1 MIETTETKRVYTVGT
16 SPAFAFDLSFFSA
29 EEIHCYVSQGEKAV
43 ELQRG
48 VDFSVERKASYEG
61 GATVTLSEQPT
72 QNLPTGLP
80 TGATLAIVREV
91 KLTQELSLP
100 RYGKLPSEELEKQLD
115 KFAMQT
121 QQLAEQLTRALLLDP
136 TQDFDQEDM
145 AEQFSTLVNNAE
157 RWAKEARSGAA
168 TAKADAAKAKSSA
181 DEAYLSK
188 LTAAEAA
195 AKAGKSEAE
204 TGSMRG
210 EVARM
215 YDDSSLNRAH
225 LVFGEWGTL
234 EGMYINYEDW
244 TDTET
249 LVNLALTMAEHNA
262 DTSAHPGL
270 IESIRSLAVSSAES
284 ARTAAVSEAKV
295 PAGCVMAFAGG
306 GTAPSGWFICDGHE
320 VSRVAYPALFAAIGV
335 TYGSGDGSTTFNLP
349 DFRGRFLRGYLGQLS
364 GEIGEEQVEG
374 LPDID
379 LALRIDNPNGRANVK
394 VAPRMDEAVYGNDG
408 FAVTNTSGNDEYM
421 IRQSNLI
428 DKEKAGVLVKSAVYG
443 RSEHVTPMNVAV
455 QWIIKN

>member
-1 MIETTETKRVYTVGT
+1 MTLQSATSKVRYVGDGVQTAFPIPFRFLRDEHVTVWN
-16 SPAFAFDLSFFSA
+16 
-29 EEIHCYVSQGEKAV
+29 SQGLYKA
-43 ELQRG
+43 R
-48 VDFSVERKASYEG
+48 VDYEISG
-61 GATVTLSEQPT
+61 GNVVFKTA
-72 QNLPTGLP
+72 P
-80 TGATLAIVREV
+80 TGAIAILRAVPFVQETDYVPNGDVPAETLEGNLDY
-91 KLTQELSLP
+91 LT
-100 RYGKLPSEELEKQLD
+100 
-115 KFAMQT
+115 MQT

-204 TGSMRG
+204 VGSMRG

-249 LVNLALTMAEHNA
+249 LIGLAAALAAHNA
-262 DTSAHPGL
+262 DGSAHPGL

-284 ARTAAVSEAKV
+284 ARNSAVSEARM
-295 PAGCVMAFAGG
+295 PAGCVTAFAGS
-306 GTAPSGWFICDGHE
+306 GTVPAGWFVCDGHE
-320 VSRVAYPALFAAIGV
+320 VSRGEHPELFAAIGV
-335 TYGSGDGSTTFNLP
+335 TYGDGDGSTTFNLP
-349 DFRGRFLRGYLGQLS
+349 DFRGRFLRGYLGELS
-364 GEIGEEQVEG
+364 GEIGAEQAEG
-374 LPDID
+374 LPDVD
-379 LALRIDNPNGRANVK
+379 LALRMDNPNVRANVK
-394 VAPRMDEAVYGNDG
+394 AAPRMDEAVYGSDG
-408 FAVTNTSGNDEYM
+408 YAVTDTTGTDEYM
-421 IRQSNLI
+421 IRQSDLI
-428 DKEKAGVLVKSAVYG
+428 DREKAGQLVKSAVYG
-443 RSEHVTPMNVAV
+443 RSEHVTPMNFAV

>member
-1 MIETTETKRVYTVGT
+1 MTLASQRATAGPFACDGVQVEFPFEFRVEEAEHLRVYKDDLPVESGYTVRLLGNGGSVVFAAAPAAGSAVAVERDVPTTQEVDLQNNTAFLPEVLEGALDKLTMICQQLQSRLARSMVLPPTRTETDETIY
-16 SPAFAFDLSFFSA
+16 SWFL
-29 EEIHCYVSQGEKAV
+29 E
-43 ELQRG
+43 
-48 VDFSVERKASYEG
+48 
-61 GATVTLSEQPT
+61 LSE
-72 QNLPTGLP
+72 
-80 TGATLAIVREV
+80 
-91 KLTQELSLP
+91 
-100 RYGKLPSEELEKQLD
+100 
-115 KFAMQT
+115 
-121 QQLAEQLTRALLLDP
+121 
-136 TQDFDQEDM
+136 
-145 AEQFSTLVNNAE
+145 NAE

-249 LVNLALTMAEHNA
+249 LIGLAAALAAHNA
-262 DTSAHPGL
+262 DGSAHPGFAKKT
-270 IESIRSLAVSSAES
+270 EVEN
-284 ARTAAVSEAKV
+284 ARNSAVSEARM
-295 PAGCVMAFAGG
+295 PAGCVTAFAGS
-306 GTAPSGWFICDGHE
+306 GTVPAGWFVCDGHE
-320 VSRVAYPALFAAIGV
+320 VSRGEHPELFAAIGV
-335 TYGSGDGSTTFNLP
+335 TYGDGDGSTTFNLP
-349 DFRGRFLRGYLGQLS
+349 DFRGRFLRGYLGELS
-364 GEIGEEQVEG
+364 GEIGAEQAEG
-374 LPDID
+374 LPDVD
-379 LALRIDNPNGRANVK
+379 LALRMDNPNVRANVK
-394 VAPRMDEAVYGNDG
+394 AAPRMDEGVYGSDG
-408 FAVTNTSGNDEYM
+408 YAVTDTTGTDEYM
-421 IRQSNLI
+421 IQQSNLI

-443 RSEHVTPMNVAV
+443 RSEHVTPMNFAV

>member
-1 MIETTETKRVYTVGT
+1 MTLQSATSKVRYVGDGVQTTFPIPFR
-16 SPAFAFDLSFFSA
+16 FLR
-29 EEIHCYVSQGEKAV
+29 EEHVAVWNSQGLYKA
-43 ELQRG
+43 G
-48 VDFSVERKASYEG
+48 ADYEISG
-61 GATVTLSEQPT
+61 GNVVFKTA
-72 QNLPTGLP
+72 P
-80 TGATLAIVREV
+80 TGAVAILRTVPFVQETDYVPNGDVPAETLEGNLDY
-91 KLTQELSLP
+91 LT
-100 RYGKLPSEELEKQLD
+100 
-115 KFAMQT
+115 MQT

-262 DTSAHPGL
+262 DSAAHPGL
-270 IESIRSLAVSSAES
+270 IESIRSLAVSAAES

-295 PAGCVMAFAGG
+295 PAGCVTAFAGS
-306 GTAPSGWFICDGHE
+306 GTVPAGWFVCDGHE
-320 VSRVAYPALFAAIGV
+320 VSRGEHPELFAAIGV
-335 TYGSGDGSTTFNLP
+335 TYGDGDGSTTFNLP
-349 DFRGRFLRGYLGQLS
+349 DFRGRFLRGYLGELS
-364 GEIGEEQVEG
+364 GEIGAEQPEG
-374 LPDID
+374 LPDVD
-379 LALRIDNPNGRANVK
+379 LALRMDNPNVRANVK
-394 VAPRMDEAVYGNDG
+394 AAPRMDEAVYGSDG
-408 FAVTNTSGNDEYM
+408 YAVTDTTGTDEYM
-421 IRQSNLI
+421 IRQSDLI
-428 DKEKAGVLVKSAVYG
+428 DREKAGQLVKSAVYG
-443 RSEHVTPMNVAV
+443 RSEHVTPMNFAV

>member
-1 MIETTETKRVYTVGT
+1 MTLQSATSKVRYVGDGVQTTFPIPFR
-16 SPAFAFDLSFFSA
+16 FLR
-29 EEIHCYVSQGEKAV
+29 EEHVAVWNSQGLYKA
-43 ELQRG
+43 G
-48 VDFSVERKASYEG
+48 ADYEISG
-61 GATVTLSEQPT
+61 GNVVFKTA
-72 QNLPTGLP
+72 P
-80 TGATLAIVREV
+80 TGAVAILRTVPFVQETDYVPNGDVPAETLEGNLDY
-91 KLTQELSLP
+91 LT
-100 RYGKLPSEELEKQLD
+100 
-115 KFAMQT
+115 MQT

-157 RWAKEARSGAA
+157 RWAKEALSGAA
-168 TAKADAAKAKSSA
+168 TAKADAAKADAAKAKSSA

-234 EGMYINYEDW
+234 EGMYINYDDW

-262 DTSAHPGL
+262 DAAAHPGFAKKT
-270 IESIRSLAVSSAES
+270 EVES
-284 ARTAAVSEAKV
+284 ARNSAVSEARM
-295 PAGCVMAFAGG
+295 PAGCVTAFAGS
-306 GTAPSGWFICDGHE
+306 GTVPAGWFVCDGHE
-320 VSRVAYPALFAAIGV
+320 VSRGEHPELFAAIGV
-335 TYGSGDGSTTFNLP
+335 TYGDGDGSTTFNLP
-349 DFRGRFLRGYLGQLS
+349 DFRGRFLRGYLGELS
-364 GEIGEEQVEG
+364 GEIGAEQAEG
-374 LPDID
+374 LPDVD
-379 LALRIDNPNGRANVK
+379 LALRMDNPNVRANVK
-394 VAPRMDEAVYGNDG
+394 AAPRMDEGVYGSDG
-408 FAVTNTSGNDEYM
+408 YAVTDTTGTDEYM
-421 IRQSNLI
+421 IRQSDLI
-428 DKEKAGVLVKSAVYG
+428 DREKAGQLVKSAVYG
-443 RSEHVTPMNVAV
+443 RSEHVTPMNFAV

>member
-1 MIETTETKRVYTVGT
+1 MTLQSATSKVRYVGDGVQTAFPIPFRFLRDEHVTVWNSKGLYKARVDY
-16 SPAFAFDLSFFSA
+16 
-29 EEIHCYVSQGEKAV
+29 EIS
-43 ELQRG
+43 
-48 VDFSVERKASYEG
+48 G
-61 GATVTLSEQPT
+61 GNVVFKTA
-72 QNLPTGLP
+72 P
-80 TGATLAIVREV
+80 TGAIAILRAVPFVQETDYVPNGDVPAETLEGNLDY
-91 KLTQELSLP
+91 LT
-100 RYGKLPSEELEKQLD
+100 
-115 KFAMQT
+115 MQT

-145 AEQFSTLVNNAE
+145 AEQFSALVKNAE
-157 RWAKEARSGAA
+157 RWAREAQSGAA
-168 TAKADAAKAKSSA
+168 TAKVDATKAKNSA

-195 AKAGKSEAE
+195 AKAGKSEE
-204 TGSMRG
+204 EVGSMRG

-262 DTSAHPGL
+262 DAAAHPGL

-284 ARTAAVSEAKV
+284 ARSSAVSEAKV

-306 GTAPSGWFICDGHE
+306 GTAPAGWFICDGHE
-320 VSRVAYPALFAAIGV
+320 VSRTAYPALFAAIGV

-349 DFRGRFLRGYLGQLS
+349 DFRGRFLRGYLSQLS

-379 LALRIDNPNGRANVK
+379 LALRIDNPSARANVK
-394 VAPRMDEAVYGNDG
+394 VAPRMDETVYGNDG

-421 IRQSNLI
+421 IQQSNLI

>member
-1 MIETTETKRVYTVGT
+1 M
-16 SPAFAFDLSFFSA
+16 
-29 EEIHCYVSQGEKAV
+29 
-43 ELQRG
+43 
-48 VDFSVERKASYEG
+48 
-61 GATVTLSEQPT
+61 
-72 QNLPTGLP
+72 
-80 TGATLAIVREV
+80 

-157 RWAKEARSGAA
+157 RWAREAQSGAA
-168 TAKADAAKAKSSA
+168 TAKVDAGKAKNSA

-215 YDDSSLNRAH
+215 YNDSALNRAH

-234 EGMYINYEDW
+234 EGMYINYDDW

-262 DTSAHPGL
+262 DASAHPGL
-270 IESIRSLAVSSAES
+270 MESSRKLAEAARSS
-284 ARTAAVSEAKV
+284 AVSEAKV

-306 GTAPSGWFICDGHE
+306 GTAPGGWFICDGHE
-320 VSRVAYPALFAAIGV
+320 VSRSEHPGLFAAIGTV
-335 TYGSGDGSTTFNLP
+335 YGSGDGSTTFNLP
-349 DFRGRFLRGYLGQLS
+349 DFRGRFLRGYLGQFS
-364 GEIGEEQVEG
+364 GDIGEEQAES

-379 LALRIDNPNGRANVK
+379 LALRMDNPNIRANVK
-394 VAPRMDEAVYGNDG
+394 AAPRMDEAVYGKDG
-408 FAVTNTSGNDEYM
+408 FAVTDTTGTDEYM
-421 IRQSNLI
+421 IQQSNLI
-428 DKEKAGVLVKSAVYG
+428 DKEKAGVLVKSEVYG
-443 RSEHVTPMNVAV
+443 RSEHVTPMNFAV

>member
-1 MIETTETKRVYTVGT
+1 MTLASQRATAGPFACDGVQVEFPFEFRVEEPEHLKVYKDDLPVEGGYTVRLLENGGSVVFAAAPAAGSAVAVERDVPTTQEVDLQNNTAFLPEVLEGALDKLTMICQQLQSRLARSMVLPPTRTETDETIY
-16 SPAFAFDLSFFSA
+16 SWFL
-29 EEIHCYVSQGEKAV
+29 E
-43 ELQRG
+43 
-48 VDFSVERKASYEG
+48 
-61 GATVTLSEQPT
+61 LSE
-72 QNLPTGLP
+72 
-80 TGATLAIVREV
+80 
-91 KLTQELSLP
+91 
-100 RYGKLPSEELEKQLD
+100 
-115 KFAMQT
+115 
-121 QQLAEQLTRALLLDP
+121 
-136 TQDFDQEDM
+136 
-145 AEQFSTLVNNAE
+145 NAE

-168 TAKADAAKAKSSA
+168 TAKVDATKAKNSA

-188 LTAAEAA
+188 LTAVEAAESAGRAEA
-195 AKAGKSEAE
+195 EV
-204 TGSMRG
+204 GSMHG
-210 EVARM
+210 DVTQM
-215 YDDSSLNRAH
+215 YNDSSLNRAH

-234 EGMYINYEDW
+234 EGMYINYDDW

-262 DTSAHPGL
+262 DAAAHPGL
-270 IESIRSLAVSSAES
+270 IESIRSLAVSSAKS

-320 VSRVAYPALFAAIGV
+320 VSRTAYPALFAAIGV

-364 GEIGEEQVEG
+364 GEIGAEQPEG
-374 LPDID
+374 LPDVD
-379 LALRIDNPNGRANVK
+379 LALRIDNPSARANVK
-394 VAPRMDEAVYGNDG
+394 VAPRMDETVYGNDG

-421 IRQSNLI
+421 IQQSNLI

-443 RSEHVTPMNVAV
+443 RSEHVTPMNYAV

>member
-1 MIETTETKRVYTVGT
+1 MTLASQRATAGPFACDGVQVEFPFEFRVEEPEHLKVYKDDLPVEGGYTVRLLGNGGSVVFAVAPAAGSAVAVERDVPTTQEVDLQNNTAFLPEVLEGALDKLTMICQQLQSRLARSMVLPPTRTETDETIY
-16 SPAFAFDLSFFSA
+16 AWFL
-29 EEIHCYVSQGEKAV
+29 E
-43 ELQRG
+43 
-48 VDFSVERKASYEG
+48 
-61 GATVTLSEQPT
+61 LSE
-72 QNLPTGLP
+72 
-80 TGATLAIVREV
+80 
-91 KLTQELSLP
+91 
-100 RYGKLPSEELEKQLD
+100 
-115 KFAMQT
+115 
-121 QQLAEQLTRALLLDP
+121 
-136 TQDFDQEDM
+136 
-145 AEQFSTLVNNAE
+145 NAE

-168 TAKADAAKAKSSA
+168 TAKVDATKAKNSA

-188 LTAAEAA
+188 LTAVEAAESAGRAEA
-195 AKAGKSEAE
+195 EV
-204 TGSMRG
+204 GSMHG
-210 EVARM
+210 DVTQM
-215 YDDSSLNRAH
+215 YNDSSLNRAH

-234 EGMYINYEDW
+234 EGMYINYDDW

-262 DTSAHPGL
+262 DGSAHPGL

-284 ARTAAVSEAKV
+284 ARTSAVSEAKV

-306 GTAPSGWFICDGHE
+306 GAAPSGWFICDGHE
-320 VSRVAYPALFAAIGV
+320 VSRAAYPALFAAIGV

-364 GEIGEEQVEG
+364 GEIGAEQPEG

-379 LALRIDNPNGRANVK
+379 LALRIDNPNARANVK

-408 FAVTNTSGNDEYM
+408 FAVTNTSSTDEYM

-428 DKEKAGVLVKSAVYG
+428 DKEKAGVLVKSEIYG
-443 RSEHVTPMNVAV
+443 RSEHVTPMNFAV

>member
-1 MIETTETKRVYTVGT
+1 MTLQSATSKVRYVGDGVQTAFPIPFRFLRDEHVTVWNSKGLYKARVDY
-16 SPAFAFDLSFFSA
+16 
-29 EEIHCYVSQGEKAV
+29 EIS
-43 ELQRG
+43 
-48 VDFSVERKASYEG
+48 G
-61 GATVTLSEQPT
+61 GNVVFKTA
-72 QNLPTGLP
+72 P
-80 TGATLAIVREV
+80 TGAVAILRTVPFVQETDYVPNGDVPAETLEGNLDY
-91 KLTQELSLP
+91 LT
-100 RYGKLPSEELEKQLD
+100 
-115 KFAMQT
+115 MQT

-234 EGMYINYEDW
+234 EGMYINYDDW

-262 DTSAHPGL
+262 DSAAHPGL
-270 IESIRSLAVSSAES
+270 IESIRSLAVSAAE
-284 ARTAAVSEAKV
+284 V

-320 VSRVAYPALFAAIGV
+320 VSRTAYPALFAAIGV

-379 LALRIDNPNGRANVK
+379 LALRMDNPNVRANVK
-394 VAPRMDEAVYGNDG
+394 VAPRMDEAVYGSDG
-408 FAVTNTSGNDEYM
+408 FAVTNTSGTDEYM
-421 IRQSNLI
+421 IRQSDLI
-428 DKEKAGVLVKSAVYG
+428 DREKAGVLVKSAVYG
-443 RSEHVTPMNVAV
+443 RSEHVTPMNFAV

>member
-1 MIETTETKRVYTVGT
+1 MTLASQRATAGPFACDGVQVEFPFEFRVEEPEHLKVYKDDLPVEGGYTVRLLGNGGSVVFAVAPAAGSAVAVERDVPTTQEVDLQNNTAFLPEVLEGALDKLTMICQQLQSRLARSMVLPPTRTETDETIY
-16 SPAFAFDLSFFSA
+16 SWFL
-29 EEIHCYVSQGEKAV
+29 E
-43 ELQRG
+43 
-48 VDFSVERKASYEG
+48 
-61 GATVTLSEQPT
+61 LSE
-72 QNLPTGLP
+72 
-80 TGATLAIVREV
+80 
-91 KLTQELSLP
+91 
-100 RYGKLPSEELEKQLD
+100 
-115 KFAMQT
+115 
-121 QQLAEQLTRALLLDP
+121 
-136 TQDFDQEDM
+136 
-145 AEQFSTLVNNAE
+145 NAE

-249 LVNLALTMAEHNA
+249 LTGLTAALAAHNA
-262 DTSAHPGL
+262 DGSAHPGFAKKT
-270 IESIRSLAVSSAES
+270 EVES
-284 ARTAAVSEAKV
+284 ARNSAVSEARM
-295 PAGCVMAFAGG
+295 PAGCVTAFAGS
-306 GTAPSGWFICDGHE
+306 GTVPAGWFVCDGHE
-320 VSRVAYPALFAAIGV
+320 VSRVEYPALFAAIGV

-349 DFRGRFLRGYLGQLS
+349 DFRGRFLRGYLGELS
-364 GEIGEEQVEG
+364 GEIGAEQPEG
-374 LPDID
+374 LPDVD
-379 LALRIDNPNGRANVK
+379 LALRMDNPNVRANVK
-394 VAPRMDEAVYGNDG
+394 AAPRMDEAVYGSDG
-408 FAVTNTSGNDEYM
+408 YAVTDTTGTDEYM
-421 IRQSNLI
+421 IRQSDLI
-428 DKEKAGVLVKSAVYG
+428 DREKAGQLVKSAVYG
-443 RSEHVTPMNVAV
+443 RSEHVTPMNFAV

>member
-1 MIETTETKRVYTVGT
+1 MTLQSATSKVRYVGDGVQT
-16 SPAFAFDLSFFSA
+16 AFPIPFRFLR
-29 EEIHCYVSQGEKAV
+29 EEHVAVWNSQGLYKA
-43 ELQRG
+43 G
-48 VDFSVERKASYEG
+48 ADYEISG
-61 GATVTLSEQPT
+61 GNVVFKTA
-72 QNLPTGLP
+72 P
-80 TGATLAIVREV
+80 TGAVAILRTVPFVQETDYVPNGDVPAETLEGNLDY
-91 KLTQELSLP
+91 LT
-100 RYGKLPSEELEKQLD
+100 
-115 KFAMQT
+115 MQT

-249 LVNLALTMAEHNA
+249 LTGLTAALAAHNA
-262 DTSAHPGL
+262 DGSAHPGFAKKT
-270 IESIRSLAVSSAES
+270 EVES
-284 ARTAAVSEAKV
+284 ARNSAVSEARM
-295 PAGCVMAFAGG
+295 PAGCVTAFAGS
-306 GTAPSGWFICDGHE
+306 GTVPAGWFVCDGHE
-320 VSRVAYPALFAAIGV
+320 VSRGEHPELFAAIGV

-408 FAVTNTSGNDEYM
+408 FAMTNTSGNDEYM
-421 IRQSNLI
+421 IQQSNLI
-428 DKEKAGVLVKSAVYG
+428 SKEKAGVLVKGEVYG
-443 RSEHVTPMNVAV
+443 RSEHVTPMNFAV

>member
-1 MIETTETKRVYTVGT
+1 MTLQSATSKVRYVGDGVQTAFPIPFRFLRDEHVTVWNSKGLYKARVDY
-16 SPAFAFDLSFFSA
+16 
-29 EEIHCYVSQGEKAV
+29 EIS
-43 ELQRG
+43 
-48 VDFSVERKASYEG
+48 G
-61 GATVTLSEQPT
+61 GNVVFKTA
-72 QNLPTGLP
+72 P
-80 TGATLAIVREV
+80 TGAIAILRAVPFVQETDYVPNGDVPAETLEGNLDY
-91 KLTQELSLP
+91 LT
-100 RYGKLPSEELEKQLD
+100 
-115 KFAMQT
+115 MQT

-136 TQDFDQEDM
+136 TQDQEDM
-145 AEQFSTLVNNAE
+145 AEQFSALVKNAE
-157 RWAKEARSGAA
+157 RWAREAQSGAA
-168 TAKADAAKAKSSA
+168 TAKVDATKAKNSA

-188 LTAAEAA
+188 LTAVEAAESAGRAEA
-195 AKAGKSEAE
+195 EV
-204 TGSMRG
+204 GSMHG
-210 EVARM
+210 DVTQM
-215 YDDSSLNRAH
+215 YNDSSLNRAH

-234 EGMYINYEDW
+234 EGMYINYDDW

-262 DTSAHPGL
+262 DSAAHPGL
-270 IESIRSLAVSSAES
+270 IESVRSLAVSSAES

-306 GTAPSGWFICDGHE
+306 GTAPAGWFICDGHE
-320 VSRVAYPALFAAIGV
+320 VSRTAYPALFAAIGV

-379 LALRIDNPNGRANVK
+379 LALRIDNPSARANVK
-394 VAPRMDEAVYGNDG
+394 VAPRMDETVYGNDG

-421 IRQSNLI
+421 IQQSNLI

>member
-1 MIETTETKRVYTVGT
+1 MTLASQRATAGPFACDGVQVEFPFEFRVEEPEHLKVYKDDLPVEGGYTVRLLENGGSVVFAAAPAAGSAVAVERDVPTTQEVDLQNNTAFLPEVLEGALDKLTMICQQLQSRLARSMVLPPTRTETDETIY
-16 SPAFAFDLSFFSA
+16 SWFL
-29 EEIHCYVSQGEKAV
+29 E
-43 ELQRG
+43 
-48 VDFSVERKASYEG
+48 
-61 GATVTLSEQPT
+61 LSE
-72 QNLPTGLP
+72 
-80 TGATLAIVREV
+80 
-91 KLTQELSLP
+91 
-100 RYGKLPSEELEKQLD
+100 
-115 KFAMQT
+115 
-121 QQLAEQLTRALLLDP
+121 
-136 TQDFDQEDM
+136 
-145 AEQFSTLVNNAE
+145 NAE
-157 RWAKEARSGAA
+157 RWAKEAQSGAA
-168 TAKADAAKAKSSA
+168 TAKVDATKAKNSA

-188 LTAAEAA
+188 LTAVEAA

-204 TGSMRG
+204 TVSMHG

-262 DTSAHPGL
+262 DAAAHPGL
-270 IESIRSLAVSSAES
+270 IESIRSLAVSSAKS
-284 ARTAAVSEAKV
+284 ARSSAVSEAKV

-306 GTAPSGWFICDGHE
+306 GTAPAGWFICDGHE
-320 VSRVAYPALFAAIGV
+320 VSRTAYPALFAAIGV

-364 GEIGEEQVEG
+364 GEIGAEQPEG
-374 LPDID
+374 LPDVD
-379 LALRIDNPNGRANVK
+379 LALRMDNPNVRANVK
-394 VAPRMDEAVYGNDG
+394 VAPRMDETVYGNDG

-421 IRQSNLI
+421 IQQSNLI

-443 RSEHVTPMNVAV
+443 RSEHVTPMNFAV

>member
-1 MIETTETKRVYTVGT
+1 MTLASQRATAGPFACDGVQVEFPFEFRVEEAEHLKVYKDDLPVEGGYTVRLLENGGSVVFAAAPAAGSAVAVERDVPTTQEVDLQNNTAFLPEVLEGALDKLTMICQQLQSRLARSMVLPPTRTETDETIY
-16 SPAFAFDLSFFSA
+16 SWFL
-29 EEIHCYVSQGEKAV
+29 E
-43 ELQRG
+43 
-48 VDFSVERKASYEG
+48 
-61 GATVTLSEQPT
+61 LSE
-72 QNLPTGLP
+72 
-80 TGATLAIVREV
+80 
-91 KLTQELSLP
+91 
-100 RYGKLPSEELEKQLD
+100 
-115 KFAMQT
+115 
-121 QQLAEQLTRALLLDP
+121 
-136 TQDFDQEDM
+136 
-145 AEQFSTLVNNAE
+145 NAE

-249 LVNLALTMAEHNA
+249 LIGMTAALAAHNA
-262 DTSAHPGL
+262 DGSAHPGFAKKT
-270 IESIRSLAVSSAES
+270 EVES
-284 ARTAAVSEAKV
+284 ARNSAVSEARL
-295 PAGCVMAFAGG
+295 PAGCVTAFAGS
-306 GTAPSGWFICDGHE
+306 GTVPAGWFVCDGHE
-320 VSRVAYPALFAAIGV
+320 VSRGEHPELFAAIGV
-335 TYGSGDGSTTFNLP
+335 TYGDGDGSTTFNLP
-349 DFRGRFLRGYLGQLS
+349 DFRGRFLRGYLGELS
-364 GEIGEEQVEG
+364 GEIGAEQPEG

-379 LALRIDNPNGRANVK
+379 LALRIDNPSARANVK
-394 VAPRMDEAVYGNDG
+394 VAPRMDETVYGNDG

-421 IRQSNLI
+421 IQQSNLI

-443 RSEHVTPMNVAV
+443 RSEHVTPMNLAV